1 MVKSDLRFWH
11 GNLHITSL
19 REGEEGR
26 DIQALCGGSKAGT
39 ADRGQIYSTGGL
51 SVSWGDGSCTHTGSL
66 QKYASK
72 RAEKFQEQGGR
83 LTLAAMELT
92 YVFGGIAHAQR
103 GVIVNE
109 MLPQTRAE
117 LGDLKAFQDKP
128 EAWGNGKG
136 YWDDYC
142 LCRFL
147 EGVCE
152 RYMAYPVRAGWRPPA
167 LDAS

>member
-1 MVKSDLRFWH
+1 MS
-11 GNLHITSL
+11 SP
-19 REGEEGR
+19 
-26 DIQALCGGSKAGT
+26 
-39 ADRGQIYSTGGL
+39 
-51 SVSWGDGSCTHTGSL
+51 
-66 QKYASK
+66 QKYAAK
-72 RAEKFQEQGGR
+72 RAEKFREQGGR
-83 LTLAAMELT
+83 LSLAALELT

-117 LGDLKAFQDKP
+117 LRDLKASRGKP

-147 EGVCE
+147 EGICE
-152 RYMAYPVRAGWRPPA
+152 RYLAYPVRAEWCPPA
-167 LDAS
+167 LDTP

>member
-1 MVKSDLRFWH
+1 MVSP
-11 GNLHITSL
+11 
-19 REGEEGR
+19 
-26 DIQALCGGSKAGT
+26 
-39 ADRGQIYSTGGL
+39 
-51 SVSWGDGSCTHTGSL
+51 
-66 QKYASK
+66 QKYAAK
-72 RAEKFQEQGGR
+72 RAEKFREQGGR
-83 LTLAAMELT
+83 LTLAALELT

-117 LGDLKAFQDKP
+117 LSGLKAFQDKP
-128 EAWGNGKG
+128 EAWGKG

-152 RYMAYPVRAGWRPPA
+152 RYLAYPVRAEWRPLTPET
-167 LDAS
+167 S